1 MADDPRHAIRDSRKS
16 RALGTLAGWLMRL
29 WCSTLRYEII
39 DRCGLGDIK
48 KDLGPVIYAL
58 WHNRL
63 FMVPMAWKKLC
74 QGERQAVVLTSASH
88 DGSALAHAVGIFGI
102 GAVRGSSSRR
112 AVAALVGLKRAL
124 TEGVD
129 VCLTPDGPR
138 GPKYHLQAGAVKLAQ
153 SAAVPI
159 IPIHVE
165 PSLCWRLKTWD
176 RFIIPLPFSHVRVI
190 FDEALAVPPGL
201 SDDAFEAQRIRI
213 ETILRAGATD
223 PHSEPT
229 P

>member
-1 MADDPRHAIRDSRKS
+1 MADDSRHAIRDSWKS
-16 RALGTLAGWLMRL
+16 RTLGTVAGWLMRL

-39 DRCGLGDIK
+39 DRCGLSDIK
-48 KDLGPVIYAL
+48 KEQGPVVYAL

-63 FMVPMAWKKLC
+63 FMVPLAWRKLC
-74 QGERQAVVLTSASH
+74 QGARQAVVLTSASH
-88 DGSALAHAVGIFGI
+88 DGSALAHAVGVFGI

-124 TEGVD
+124 MAGID

-138 GPKYHLQAGAVKLAQ
+138 GPKYHFQAGAVKLAQ
-153 SAAVPI
+153 SAGVPI

-165 PSLCWRLKTWD
+165 PSACWRLKTWD
-176 RFIIPLPFSHVRVI
+176 RFILPVPFSHVRVI
-190 FDEALAVPPGL
+190 FDEALDVAPGL
-201 SDDAFEAQRIRI
+201 SDDAFEAERVRI
-213 ETILRAGATD
+213 EAILRTGTKD
-223 PHSEPT
+223 PT